1 MLLNR
6 SWKIAALLCGTVAV
20 VLWAAAAWWLPSK
33 QELALRVAQVAS
45 ERLGVDVSVGALDW
59 RVLPTPRVVLREV
72 VTGQEQPL
80 RLEQLSVYP
89 RLLPLLAGRVELDR
103 VRLDGGTVVQR
114 SLRGLGAGAKKDPQ
128 GQGDAVGTALELAR
142 LEFDDLTWIS
152 RSGVAVVYAGE
163 ADFGPG
169 LRLRAAT
176 LRRPG
181 WRPAADMSITR
192 DTDTDDTAP
201 QRFTLH
207 VRLGGGEADGQ
218 ATVETRA
225 DGSLRLRGTL
235 APRGVEVQAAL
246 AAFNRNSP
254 VSGQAE
260 GETRF
265 AADGANPLVLAQR
278 LHTETHFVMQ
288 PATVLRFDLDRA
300 IETLGRE
307 HQGQTVLERLDG
319 RVQTQNSPDGTS
331 FRFLDIQARAG
342 RLSAS
347 GEARLQDRRL
357 QAHAAIDLV
366 DGVVGV
372 PMTIEGRMGQLKVT
386 VSKAPLV
393 GAAIGTAVLPGVGT
407 AIGAAIGRVL
417 GGEGKPAPG
426 AAPKP

>member
-1 MLLNR
+1 MPLNR
-6 SWKIAALLCGTVAV
+6 PWRIAVLLCAVLAALAGL
-20 VLWAAAAWWLPSK
+20 AAAWWLPSK
-33 QELALRVAQVAS
+33 EAMALRASQMAS
-45 ERLGVDVSVGALDW
+45 EGLGVEVSVGALDW
-59 RVLPTPRVVLREV
+59 HLLPRPRVVLHEV
-72 VTGQEQPL
+72 VTAQEQPL

-89 RLLPLLAGRVELDR
+89 RLLPLLAGRAELAL

-114 SLRGLGAGAKKDPQ
+114 SLRGLGAGSRKEQ
-128 GQGDAVGTALELAR
+128 GAAASGTLDLAR
-142 LEFDDLTWIS
+142 LEFRELTWIS

-163 ADFGPG
+163 ADFEPG
-169 LRLRAAT
+169 LLLRAAT

-181 WRPAADMSITR
+181 LSPAADITITR
-192 DTDTDDTAP
+192 DSATADDGP
-201 QRFTLH
+201 QRFTLR
-207 VRLGGGEADGQ
+207 VRLGGGTADGQ
-218 ATVETRA
+218 ATVETLA
-225 DGSLRLRGTL
+225 DGALRLRGTL
-235 APRGVEVQAAL
+235 APRGVELQTAL
-246 AAFNRNSP
+246 AAFNRNAP
-254 VSGQAE
+254 VSGQAD

-278 LHTETHFVMQ
+278 LYTETLFVMQ

-307 HQGQTVLERLDG
+307 YRGQTVLERLEG
-319 RVQTQNSPDGTS
+319 RVQTQNSPDGTA

-347 GEARLQDRRL
+347 GEARLQNRQL
-357 QAHAAIDLV
+357 QAHAAVDLV

-372 PMTIEGRMGQLKVT
+372 PMTIEGPMGKLKVT

-417 GGEGKPAPG
+417 GGDGKAAPG
-426 AAPKP
+426 DGSKP

>member
-1 MLLNR
+1 MLLTR
-6 SWKIAALLCGTVAV
+6 SWKIAALLCGTVAALV
-20 VLWAAAAWWLPSK
+20 GGAAAWWLPSK
-33 QELALRVAQVAS
+33 QELALRASQVAT
-45 ERLGVDVSVGALDW
+45 ERLGVGVSVGALDW
-59 RVLPTPRVVLREV
+59 RVLPTPRVVLHEV
-72 VTGQEQPL
+72 VTAQEQPL

-89 RLLPLLAGRVELDR
+89 RLLPLLAGRIELDL
-103 VRLDGGTVVQR
+103 VRLDGGTVVQQ
-114 SLRGLGAGAKKDPQ
+114 SLRGLGAGPQ
-128 GQGDAVGTALELAR
+128 KGQGDAAGTPLELAR
-142 LEFDDLTWIS
+142 LELDDLTWIS

-163 ADFGPG
+163 ADFEPG
-169 LRLRAAT
+169 LQLRAAT

-181 WRPAADMSITR
+181 HSPAADIAITR
-192 DTDTDDTAP
+192 DTAANDTGP
-201 QRFTLH
+201 QRFTLR
-207 VRLGGGEADGQ
+207 VRLGGGTADGQ
-218 ATVETRA
+218 ATVTTLA
-225 DGSLRLRGTL
+225 DGSLRLRGAL

-260 GETRF
+260 GETQF
-265 AADGANPLVLAQR
+265 AADGASPLVLAQR
-278 LHTETHFVMQ
+278 LHTETRFVMQ

-300 IETLGRE
+300 IKTLGRE
-307 HQGQTVLERLDG
+307 HQGKTVLELLDG
-319 RVQTQNSPDGTS
+319 RVQTQNSPDGTA

-372 PMTIEGRMGQLKVT
+372 PMTIEGPMGQLKVT

-417 GGEGKPAPG
+417 GGPGKPAPETT
-426 AAPKP
+426 PKH

>member
-6 SWKIAALLCGTVAV
+6 PWKIAVLLCVTVVALAWVAV
-20 VLWAAAAWWLPSK
+20 AWWLPSK
-33 QELALRVAQVAS
+33 EELALRASQMAS
-45 ERLGVDVSVGALDW
+45 ERVGVGVSVGAVDW
-59 RVLPTPRVVLREV
+59 HLLPTPRVVLKDV
-72 VTGQEQPL
+72 VTEQAEPL
-80 RLEQLSVYP
+80 RLVQLSVYP
-89 RLLPLLAGRVELDR
+89 RLLPLLAGRVALDR

-114 SLRGLGAGAKKDPQ
+114 SLREFEGGPQ
-128 GQGDAVGTALELAR
+128 KGQGDAVAPALELAR
-142 LEFDDLTWIS
+142 LEFRDLTWIS

-163 ADFGPG
+163 ADFEPG

-181 WRPAADMSITR
+181 LSPAADIAITR
-192 DTDTDDTAP
+192 DTTAHDANP

-207 VRLGGGEADGQ
+207 VRLGGGAADGQ
-218 ATVETRA
+218 ATVETLA
-225 DGSLRLRGTL
+225 DGRLRLRGTL

-254 VSGQAE
+254 VSGRAE
-260 GETRF
+260 GETQF

-278 LHTETHFVMQ
+278 LHTETRFVMQ

-300 IETLGRE
+300 IQTLGRE

-319 RVQTQNSPDGTS
+319 RVQTQNSPDGTA

-342 RLSAS
+342 GLSAS
-347 GEARLQDRRL
+347 GEARLQNRRL
-357 QAHAAIDLV
+357 QARAAVDLV

-372 PMTIEGRMGQLKVT
+372 PMTIEGPMGQLKVT

-417 GGEGKPAPG
+417 GGEGPPAQGG
-426 AAPKP
+426 AAKP